1 MKECRVFSMIISE
14 QKPFDELLKRIG
26 DQSVFLF
33 GCSECATLCHSGG
46 KGELIRLE
54 KKLKDAHVTVTGWV
68 VLEPACSL
76 TSNEKIFD
84 RYKDQI
90 DQADALAVF
99 ACGDGTQ
106 VVSSLFPKKK
116 VISGTNTLFLGV
128 KSSITTFQRRC
139 NMCGTCIVDEFN
151 GICPIT
157 RCPKHMLN
165 GPCGGS
171 EDGMCEVYPDMP
183 CVWEEIEKKSKEM
196 GNYQSIFLDFKPSH
210 DWSQSHLMKKER

>member
-1 MKECRVFSMIISE
+1 MIISE
-14 QKPFDELLKRIG
+14 QKPFDELLKKIG
-26 DQSVFLF
+26 RRSVFLF

-46 KGELIRLE
+46 KRELLKLK
-54 KKLKDAHVTVTGWV
+54 KKLIAAHVNVTGWV

-76 TSNEKIFD
+76 TNNEKIFEQ
-84 RYKDQI
+84 YKDQI
-90 DQADALAVF
+90 EQADALAVF

-106 VVSSLFPKKK
+106 VVNSLFPKKS

-128 KSSITTFQRRC
+128 KSTITSYERRC

-171 EDGMCEVYPDMP
+171 EKGNCEVYPDMP
-183 CVWEEIEKKSKEM
+183 CVWEEIKEKAKKL
-196 GNYQSIFLDFKPSH
+196 GNYHLIFLNVQPAH
-210 DWSQSHLMKKER
+210 DWSQSQVLKKER